1 MAINEI
7 NNGREEFSLSELNG
21 LVKDT
26 IRISFP
32 QTYWLRAE
40 TSDVRVNASSG
51 HCYLEFIEKDSTG
64 NSIIAKARGSIWAKT
79 FWKVK
84 AYFEQTT
91 GQSFTSG
98 IKVMVKV
105 SIEFHEL
112 YGYSLN
118 VVDIDPTYTLGDMA
132 KKRLEIIERLKA
144 EGVFTLN
151 KELPF
156 PTLPKRIA
164 VITSPT
170 AAGYEDFLNQ
180 LHNNKGGYAFSVKLF
195 HSIMQGDRTE
205 SSIIT
210 ALEQVYD
217 EEDKFDVVAI
227 IRGGGATSEL
237 SCFDSYMLAAHC
249 AQFPLPLITGIGHER
264 DESIVDMVA
273 NTRMKTPTA
282 VAEFL
287 IYKMDEAWEAISSLS
302 DLLTKRVKDS
312 ISVEENLLKLLSSRL
327 PDIAKQS
334 IERWKATLEKVSEQL
349 PILAS
354 GMIDRNRSALDKTS
368 ARIPLQASIVIQ
380 NDDRYLRMLMDTLK
394 TKCSDFIREREKG
407 MQMTE
412 QFVKMSSPEYV
423 LRRGYSLS
431 FCDGEIIKSR
441 NDVKVGKHI
450 TTKLSDGEFVSI
462 VYRK

>member
-1 MAINEI
+1 MVIDGI
-7 NNGREEFSLSELNG
+7 NNERIEFSLSELNG

-26 IRISFP
+26 IKIAFP

-51 HCYLEFIEKDSTG
+51 HCYLEFVEKDSTG

-91 GQSFTSG
+91 GQSFASG

-132 KKRLEIIERLKA
+132 RKRLEIIERLKT

-151 KELPF
+151 KELTF

-164 VITSPT
+164 LITSPT

-180 LHNNKGGYAFSVKLF
+180 LNNNKSGYVFSVKLF
-195 HSIMQGDRTE
+195 PAIMQGDRTE

-249 AQFPLPLITGIGHER
+249 AQFPLPIITGIGHER

-287 IYKMDEAWEAISSLS
+287 INKMDEAWETVSSLS
-302 DLLTKRVKDS
+302 DLLTKRVKDT
-312 ISVEENLLKLLSSRL
+312 ISTEENLLKLLSSRL

-349 PILAS
+349 PMLAS
-354 GMIDRNRSALDKTS
+354 GMIDRNL
-368 ARIPLQASIVIQ
+368 RI
-380 NDDRYLRMLMDTLK
+380 R
-394 TKCSDFIREREKG
+394 
-407 MQMTE
+407 
-412 QFVKMSSPEYV
+412 
-423 LRRGYSLS
+423 
-431 FCDGEIIKSR
+431 
-441 NDVKVGKHI
+441 
-450 TTKLSDGEFVSI
+450 
-462 VYRK
+462 